1 MNQSLTPNQESFLNK
16 ISDRLHRERRSNIS
30 SPKYDQFPWD
40 HLYQGMN
47 QEDFTQQFIEN
58 LKGISGRVRRISSS
72 DVGKEIVSIA
82 DEIHARN
89 VISWDDPR
97 LEEYG
102 IEEALKG
109 KVDYVKWETNKDF
122 DTLTRYAEKSHMG
135 ITMTELG
142 LSETG
147 TIILYNEGGKG
158 RSVSL
163 LPEVHVAILPS
174 EKIMPRLTQ
183 AFQIIKGTFNEKGRL
198 PSLINF
204 ISGPSRTS
212 DIEMVLT
219 TGVHGPKELYVLI
232 VD

>member
-1 MNQSLTPNQESFLNK
+1 MSKSLNHDQESFLNH
-16 ISDRLHRERRSNIS
+16 ISKRLGRERRSNVS
-30 SPKYDQFPWD
+30 PPKYDQFPWD
-40 HLYQGMN
+40 HLYQGMD
-47 QEDFTQQFIEN
+47 QEGLIQQFIKN
-58 LKGISGRVRRISSS
+58 LEAIAGKVRRISLA
-72 DVGKEIVSIA
+72 DVANEIINII
-82 DEIHARN
+82 DEIQAKK
-89 VISWDDPR
+89 VIIWDDPR
-97 LEEYG
+97 LEQYG
-102 IEEALKG
+102 IEEALKD
-109 KVDYVKWETNKDF
+109 KIEYMKWETTKGF
-122 DTLTRYAEKSHMG
+122 ETLTQYAEKSQMG
-135 ITMTELG
+135 ITVTELG

-147 TIILYNEGGKG
+147 TIVLYNEGGKG

-174 EKIMPRLTQ
+174 EKIVTRLTQ
-183 AFQIIKGTFNEKGRL
+183 ALQMIKRTFDEKGRL